1 MRESCYWQQTWPPP
15 RVPRASLTTSLLPAM
30 QHLFVNR
37 SSIINRLMWISNLL
51 RRLTWQ
57 TRPEAP
63 YLSVPH
69 PRAQLASLPSPV
81 CFYYFIW
88 CPNQV
93 LVQLYALSFAYIRF
107 ELAGLYRSLCCLA
120 EYRNVRFLFPSFL
133 LSPFLFLSFF
143 FLSFFFF
150 FLFLFFS
157 WKLPLRPR
165 ENNVARAS
173 IPEGRGKV
181 CGNTPARRE
190 RNAFPYVG

>member
-15 RVPRASLTTSLLPAM
+15 REPQASLTTSLLLAM

-69 PRAQLASLPSPV
+69 PRAHHEPAFP

-93 LVQLYALSFAYIRF
+93 LVQLYAHSFAYT
-107 ELAGLYRSLCCLA
+107 ASNKLYRSVLL
-120 EYRNVRFLFPSFL
+120 YRYHN
-133 LSPFLFLSFF
+133 FF
-143 FLSFFFF
+143 
-150 FLFLFFS
+150 
-157 WKLPLRPR
+157 WKLPLWSR
-165 ENNVARAS
+165 E
-173 IPEGRGKV
+173 I
-181 CGNTPARRE
+181 T
-190 RNAFPYVG
+190 YVGWFQKATKRCMGTSARCE